1 MENNN
6 ETNKTETP
14 TITDED
20 VINYITQQKEASKE
34 KYKVT
39 EIDENTK
46 SIQLDK
52 EVAKDFIDTIK
63 FNKGLTDEIIKEEEE
78 LKQQEDAGRIKVSK
92 DAAFNFNALY
102 TEKLNKQLDK
112 VTLSETEKDAYVSS
126 LFSDVPLVL
135 DISYDKLKLV
145 FTFRSKYIYE
155 QEYIAKFIKSM
166 FTSESGKSM
175 TPDEMCIF
183 IFKVNVSV
191 ILQKLNDKNFF
202 KDTQELC
209 ASPEHRLSY
218 DEFVKII
225 NLRLEQLSNL
235 NQQLW
240 SMIINAACVFE
251 KKEQLLAEFAVNE
264 DF

>member
-52 EVAKDFIDTIK
+52 EVAKDFIDTVK
-63 FNKGLTDEIIKEEEE
+63 FNKGDIAAILKDE
-78 LKQQEDAGRIKVSK
+78 QDAESQSINRVKVEQ
-92 DAAFNFNALY
+92 DAAFNFSALY
-102 TEKLNKQLDK
+102 SEKLKKQLDK
-112 VTLSETEKDAYVSS
+112 VIITDAEKDKYITCILSEQPIF
-126 LFSDVPLVL
+126 LDVTYAKLQ
-135 DISYDKLKLV
+135 DIS
-145 FTFRSKYIYE
+145 FTFRSKFVYE
-155 QEYIAKFIKSM
+155 QEYIAKFIKEM
-166 FTSESGKSM
+166 LLSEKGKSM

-183 IFKVNVSV
+183 IFKTNVAIILHQVNSV
-191 ILQKLNDKNFF
+191 DFFDKKL
-202 KDTQELC
+202 
-209 ASPEHRLSY
+209 P
-218 DEFVKII
+218 I
-225 NLRLEQLSNL
+225 NLTDIISYGEFTDIISARIDQLSKL
-235 NQQLW
+235 GQQFW
-240 SMIINAACVFE
+240 SLIVNAACVFE
-251 KKEQLLAEFAVNE
+251 KKEQLLAEFFVNE